1 MFPAC
6 PSRRD
11 ACALVTALVCLAC
24 WAPAVGADIVL
35 GDSLGFGPPSWRWYL
50 GYAALAVAF
59 VAGVW
64 LVQQR
69 RISLE
74 AEYRRK
80 LESEVRRR
88 TRELAERNEE
98 LAGANEKLLEASLTD
113 PLTGLRNRRF
123 LFEEVHKHVELIRR
137 WKHSEDDD
145 PEQDLNIVFLII
157 DLDHFKPVN
166 DRCGHAAGD
175 EILLQ
180 VRDVLLGLCRS
191 SDFVIRWGGDEF
203 IIVSRNARIDQIETL
218 AERIRSEISRRV
230 FELDDAQVV
239 RTSCSI
245 GFSCYP
251 FVPRCPDV
259 LNWEQVLGL
268 ADAAL
273 FFAKKHRDAWAGY
286 LGTERD
292 VDYEQLLHA
301 IRRDP
306 LGLAAEG
313 AFDIRTSPSIA
324 VPPTE
329 RAG

>member
-1 MFPAC
+1 MCRAC
-6 PSRRD
+6 PDWLRQ
-11 ACALVTALVCLAC
+11 AAVAVAAALSSSTVAAAQASV
-24 WAPAVGADIVL
+24 APEQHG
-35 GDSLGFGPPSWRWYL
+35 WTWYL
-50 GYAALAVAF
+50 GYVAVAAF
-59 VAGVW
+59 VVGGVW

-69 RISLE
+69 RVALE

-88 TRELAERNEE
+88 TRELAERNDD
-98 LAGANEKLLEASLTD
+98 LAAANEKLLEASLTD

-123 LFEEVHKHVELIRR
+123 LFEEVGKHVELIRR
-137 WKHSEDDD
+137 WYDNGDAEHSDKT
-145 PEQDLNIVFLII
+145 LNIVFLMI

-175 EILLQ
+175 EILMQ
-180 VRDVLLGLCRS
+180 VRDVLLELCRS

-203 IIVSRNARIDQIETL
+203 VVVSRNARIDQIETL

-251 FVPRCPDV
+251 FVQGD
-259 LNWEQVLGL
+259 LAALDWEQVLGL

-273 FFAKKHRDAWAGY
+273 LHAKKHRDAWVGY
-286 LGTERD
+286 LGTSSSISYD
-292 VDYEQLLHA
+292 QLLHA

-306 LGLAAEG
+306 LGTAADG
-313 AFDIRTSPSIA
+313 SFDIRTSPSVA
-324 VPPTE
+324 LGPVQH
-329 RAG
+329 AS